1 MDQDRPHRRRR
12 RRRHRNRSGEDY
24 ISGLPDELLHSILLR
39 LGSTRAAARTS
50 VLSRRWRPVWRHLP
64 ELVFGNGS
72 HDAPPPT
79 PASFLDA
86 VDSALAAYA
95 APTIQGLVIVLSTA
109 AAGLGV
115 PAGRVAPWLRFAAE
129 RVAVELVIFV
139 PPPPMHRHQTW
150 PVVDW
155 EDDLL
160 ELPACEEAVLELPAC
175 ERAKTMALRL
185 KQHWRLRLPPA
196 GMFTALTSLTI
207 LFASMEGS
215 EVTALVCTRC
225 PCLRNLRLSLTLVD
239 ASNVSIRSDSLQ
251 SLSFCVRKTRRLE
264 VVTPRLENLFVGDYI
279 DEARISAPK
288 LEGIFWRATPYD
300 PHHHRFD
307 DVGRRLQLLDIGDCF
322 ITMASLMQ
330 RFDEVHELKLSIP
343 QENRCWSQCPCL
355 QESRSANGIAL
366 SSLEEVEI
374 TSHKSSQEQ
383 LLEFVEQLLS
393 RCNAAVLKKLVIN
406 YTTFFAPS
414 RTKVACEKIRRL
426 CHPNTEFEFYEFSYG
441 ECVRFY

>member
-343 QENRCWSQCPCL
+343 QGMMAYKSFLDETNKLPKCKILRISLPWNLHVLAPVMMHIL
-355 QESRSANGIAL
+355 RSC
-366 SSLEEVEI
+366 SS
-374 TSHKSSQEQ
+374 T
-383 LLEFVEQLLS
+383 
-393 RCNAAVLKKLVIN
+393 KKLSVQLIDCSG
-406 YTTFFAPS
+406 YS
-414 RTKVACEKIRRL
+414 
-426 CHPNTEFEFYEFSYG
+426 
-441 ECVRFY
+441 